1 MTLVFDERE
10 RLGERP
16 GVHALIAAVSRY
28 SQLGVGRAAALSE
41 LELKFPAAVPTANR
55 IRSWL
60 QRAILPVPL
69 ATIRLLLSPP
79 RRETSGARGVDSCTL
94 EHFLEEA
101 ESWRE
106 DALRNRANVT
116 WLYLAGCCLELTYDQ
131 IFLFED
137 FGIGPGALFRKAASI
152 KNLVDG
158 MAPMSDAREIARAQY
173 YFIDARSTSVREL
186 DPLQLQTTT
195 PVFNVP
201 WPSLDDRETAVY
213 FGTTPPPTTRREPRQ
228 TAFGT
233 ALLKCLEEKAGEQ
246 ADGRWRVTSVS
257 LGQALRR
264 ELARSDPEGS
274 GTDARQS
281 APPPMVTGSLRAGTI
296 CYLDRPPSAELEIEL
311 WPPAEQAD
319 APVAKIEIRAET
331 DDLVRTFEPP
341 HKHMRVRSLPAGI
354 YTATMVSPVG
364 PLMRLIFNV
373 APPITK
379 IQMRLPEG
387 GTRRSPPDE
396 TGR

>member
-158 MAPMSDAREIARAQY
+158 MAPMSDARGIARAQY

-201 WPSLDDRETAVY
+201 WPSLTPLYATSQILLLGPLAAV
-213 FGTTPPPTTRREPRQ
+213 
-228 TAFGT
+228 
-233 ALLKCLEEKAGEQ
+233 
-246 ADGRWRVTSVS
+246 GRWVGDNGAKPRSVWVGRTRGVDHGRMS
-257 LGQALRR
+257 L
-264 ELARSDPEGS
+264 S
-274 GTDARQS
+274 GC
-281 APPPMVTGSLRAGTI
+281 TGPG
-296 CYLDRPPSAELEIEL
+296 
-311 WPPAEQAD
+311 
-319 APVAKIEIRAET
+319 
-331 DDLVRTFEPP
+331 
-341 HKHMRVRSLPAGI
+341 
-354 YTATMVSPVG
+354 
-364 PLMRLIFNV
+364 
-373 APPITK
+373 
-379 IQMRLPEG
+379 
-387 GTRRSPPDE
+387 
-396 TGR
+396 